1 VQHRP
6 LTFLA
11 GMGLL
16 ALAVA
21 GGVWIVALADDAP
34 PAPPSIAAVRGEL
47 FRELRPLALRGC
59 TLERFGEAH
68 DGGYLL
74 CGNLLG
80 AVRAGY
86 SYGISG
92 YDGWG
97 CEVSRRLAVPVHQYD
112 CFNLTEPV
120 CGDGRTEFHGEC
132 IAERAFVDADGR
144 PFDTLEGQLART
156 GSAAGAIVV
165 KMDVEGAEW
174 KSLAAASDATLARID
189 QLVIELHG
197 VDDPAYLALL
207 RRLKRH
213 FHVAHVH
220 FNNYACRD
228 GIAPFPADVYEV
240 LFVSRRLAAPDSSR
254 RAPLPHPLDA
264 PNTATRPD
272 CQTVR

>member
-1 VQHRP
+1 MPKRSIS
-6 LTFLA
+6 LA
-11 GMGLL
+11 GGVLFV
-16 ALAVA
+16 LAVA
-21 GGVWIVALADDAP
+21 AAVWIAARAEGAPGQP
-34 PAPPSIAAVRGEL
+34 PAAATVRAEL
-47 FRELRPLALRGC
+47 FHELRPVALPGC

-80 AVRAGY
+80 DVRAGY

-97 CEVSRRLAVPVHQYD
+97 CEVSRRAGVVVHQYD
-112 CFNLTEPV
+112 CFNLTEPP
-120 CGDGRTEFHGEC
+120 CAGGRTKFHGEC
-132 IAERAFVDADGR
+132 IAARAFTDQSGR
-144 PFDTLEGQLART
+144 PFDTLEGQLTRT
-156 GSAAGAIVV
+156 GSALGSIVV

-174 KSLAAASDATLARID
+174 ESLAAADEATLRRID
-189 QLVIELHG
+189 QLVIEFHG
-197 VDDPAYLALL
+197 VDHPAYVALV

-213 FHVAHVH
+213 FHVAHLH

-228 GIAPFPADVYEV
+228 GIAPFPADAYEV
-240 LFVSRRLAAPDSSR
+240 LFVNRRLAAPAGPA

-264 PNTATRPD
+264 PNTPARPD